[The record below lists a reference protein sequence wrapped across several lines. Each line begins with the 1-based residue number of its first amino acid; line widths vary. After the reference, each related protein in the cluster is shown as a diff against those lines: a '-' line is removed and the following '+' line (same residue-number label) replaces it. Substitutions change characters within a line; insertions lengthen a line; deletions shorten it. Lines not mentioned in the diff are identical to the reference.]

1 MIEGAGLALGG
12 GLAMVAL
19 ALPGGIHRIPEGHVG
34 VYWRGGALLD
44 RVTGPGYHTMLPIV
58 TSYAAVQTTVQ
69 TDKVMNIP
77 CGTSG
82 GTVISFERIEVVNQ
96 LKAEYVHATIKNYT
110 VDYDKT
116 WIYDKIHHEI
126 NQFCSQH
133 TLQEVYISKF
143 DTLDEHIA
151 AALQRDI
158 NQWAPG
164 IEIIAIRVTKPR
176 IPDKIRQNYEAVEA
190 EATKVKVAAQTQLLV
205 EKEAETERKR
215 AISDAEK
222 RSAVNEIELSKR
234 LAEKEN
240 EQRLEQI
247 ANEMHLAKLKA
258 AADAEFY
265 AATREAEANA
275 QRITPELIQLEAVR
289 ALANNTKVYFGESL
303 PKMFVDPSLLPAG
316 RSGT

>member
-1 MIEGAGLALGG
+1 M
-12 GLAMVAL
+12 
-19 ALPGGIHRIPEGHVG
+19 
-34 VYWRGGALLD
+34 
-44 RVTGPGYHTMLPIV
+44 
-58 TSYAAVQTTVQ
+58 
-69 TDKVMNIP
+69 
-77 CGTSG
+77 
-82 GTVISFERIEVVNQ
+82 
-96 LKAEYVHATIKNYT
+96 
-110 VDYDKT
+110 
-116 WIYDKIHHEI
+116 
-126 NQFCSQH
+126 
-133 TLQEVYISKF
+133 
-143 DTLDEHIA
+143 
-151 AALQRDI
+151 
-158 NQWAPG
+158 
-164 IEIIAIRVTKPR
+164 TKPR
-176 IPDKIRQNYEAVEA
+176 IPEKIRQNYEAVEA

-289 ALANNTKVYFGESL
+289 ALSNNTKVYFGESL

-316 RSGT
+316 RSVT

>member
-1 MIEGAGLALGG
+1 MG
-12 GLAMVAL
+12 
-19 ALPGGIHRIPEGHVG
+19 
-34 VYWRGGALLD
+34 
-44 RVTGPGYHTMLPIV
+44 
-58 TSYAAVQTTVQ
+58 
-69 TDKVMNIP
+69 
-77 CGTSG
+77 
-82 GTVISFERIEVVNQ
+82 SFDRIEVVNQ
-96 LKAEYVHATIKNYT
+96 LKAEAVHATIKNYT

-176 IPDKIRQNYEAVEA
+176 IPEKIRQNYEAVEA

-215 AISDAEK
+215 AISEAEK
-222 RSAVNEIELSKR
+222 HAAVNEIELSKR

-240 EQRLEQI
+240 EQR
-247 ANEMHLAKLKA
+247 
-258 AADAEFY
+258 
-265 AATREAEANA
+265 
-275 QRITPELIQLEAVR
+275 
-289 ALANNTKVYFGESL
+289 
-303 PKMFVDPSLLPAG
+303 
-316 RSGT
+316 